1 LTTSE
6 NEKLDRPGEH
16 QTGLDH
22 NQSDEIQ
29 PTTPVQM
36 TADEARRLTN
46 SIRLSATR
54 MTDLLVKAYEQRAW
68 AALHYISWEAY
79 CHREFGNL
87 KLRMPRDERAET
99 VAELREAGMSIRAIA
114 AGTGLDPKTVHKD
127 LKKNQLWE
135 IPTPE
140 TVVGTDGKKHPAKK
154 KPARQSKREYI
165 DAELK
170 AMKAKAK
177 PADES
182 HDSALPDTPSANPV
196 REVTAIVKGVI
207 TDLDTVAVEI
217 DRFRNDSDWKINPG
231 QRKDIADAIN
241 RCAEALD
248 GRMVWKAEEPD
259 GD

>member
-1 LTTSE
+1 VTLTTSE
-6 NEKLDRPGEH
+6 NEKLDRPSEH

-29 PTTPVQM
+29 PITPVQM

-68 AALHYISWEAY
+68 AALDYISWEAY
-79 CHREFGNL
+79 CDREFGNL
-87 KLRMPRDERAET
+87 KLRMPREERAET

-127 LKKNQLWE
+127 LKKNELWE

-177 PADES
+177 RE
-182 HDSALPDTPSANPV
+182 LTPEKLTPERLA
-196 REVTAIVKGVI
+196 EF
-207 TDLDTVAVEI
+207 VEI
-217 DRFRNDSDWKINPG
+217 RPGIAFGGWAPSLDRTG
-231 QRKDIADAIN
+231 QPDVSGQVPAT
-241 RCAEALD
+241 D
-248 GRMVWKAEEPD
+248 G
-259 GD
+259 